1 MSARRLVTLVVGGA
15 LALSGCAGSSLS
27 PFGDSSLSP
36 AQQSLRSNA
45 DSLDAAADEL
55 EGCQGSEAIVG
66 ALFGATLGALAGAAM
81 GGKDDWAKGAAIGG
95 LGGAALGG
103 GAGYAVGNQNCQY
116 ASQQDHLNK
125 RLAEARQEAGEYQ
138 RANAAARTVVSQ
150 HKVMIARLNEEY
162 RKGQIDSA
170 RYRQELA
177 SLNDDIAAMRKLI
190 AANDRTLASFRETAD
205 AMAAQGL
212 GTGAL
217 EQEEAKLLAQRK
229 ALEQQL
235 DGLLSA
241 VASVPASARPPVA

>member
-1 MSARRLVTLVVGGA
+1 
-15 LALSGCAGSSLS
+15 
-27 PFGDSSLSP
+27 
-36 AQQSLRSNA
+36 
-45 DSLDAAADEL
+45 
-55 EGCQGSEAIVG
+55 
-66 ALFGATLGALAGAAM
+66 
-81 GGKDDWAKGAAIGG
+81 
-95 LGGAALGG
+95 
-103 GAGYAVGNQNCQY
+103 
-116 ASQQDHLNK
+116 
-125 RLAEARQEAGEYQ
+125 
-138 RANAAARTVVSQ
+138 
-150 HKVMIARLNEEY
+150 MIARLNEEY
-162 RKGQIDSA
+162 KKGQIDSA

-217 EQEEAKLLAQRK
+217 EQEEMKLLAQRK